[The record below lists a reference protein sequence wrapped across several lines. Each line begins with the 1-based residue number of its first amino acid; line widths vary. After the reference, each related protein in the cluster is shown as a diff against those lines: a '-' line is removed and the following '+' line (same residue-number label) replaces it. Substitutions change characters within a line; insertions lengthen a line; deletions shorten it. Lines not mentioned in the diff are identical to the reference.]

1 MEACEMSENLIQ
13 SVAPHLA
20 PPVTRESAHSASDT
34 GGGAELA
41 TPPYG
46 WPTPMFADDE
56 AE

>member
-1 MEACEMSENLIQ
+1 VSENLIE

-20 PPVTRESAHSASDT
+20 PPVAREVIHSSHT
-34 GGGAELA
+34 GEGAELA

-46 WPTPMFADDE
+46 WPTPLFVDDD

>member
-1 MEACEMSENLIQ
+1 MSENLIQ